1 MLPPIA
7 RSEQLSQLA
16 TMLRIRR
23 FEEALIELA
32 ATHDVGHFHVYV
44 GQEATG
50 VPALALLGDG
60 DVTYTTHRN
69 HGHLIARGVD
79 PARMLAE
86 ILGRSSGTNGGKGG
100 TLHLA
105 STAHGFPT
113 TSSSVG
119 GPLPIA
125 VGSAFAFRE
134 LGLDRVSVCLFGDG
148 ALEEGAWHEA
158 ANIAALRQLPV
169 IFLCENNSLEAL
181 GQKAN
186 EYPSSTLASA
196 RLVDLVTPFG
206 IPTSVV
212 DGTDAAAVHEAMTA
226 AIERARGGGGPT
238 FLEAQTVRWP
248 GSRPLW
254 PQLVTGRTE
263 VRFAWDEAGIPEA
276 HRTWIGGQDALLRYV
291 RELVAAGVAHEDV
304 VALDEAASAEMDA
317 AVAFALESP
326 FPATSAAYADVF
338 GDPRVNAAVGPRPV
352 GRPAAAEA

>member
-1 MLPPIA
+1 MLPPIPRA
-7 RSEQLSQLA
+7 EQVAQLA

-23 FEEALIELA
+23 FEEALITLA

-60 DVTYTTHRN
+60 DVAYTTHRN

-79 PARMLAE
+79 PAAMLAE
-86 ILGRSSGTNGGKGG
+86 ILGRATGTNKGKGG

-105 STAHGFPT
+105 SAAHGFPT

-158 ANIAALRQLPV
+158 ANIAALRQVPV

-186 EYPSSTLASA
+186 EYPSSTLATP
-196 RLVDLVTPFG
+196 RLTDLVRPFG
-206 IPTSVV
+206 IPTVV
-212 DGTDAAAVHEAMTA
+212 IDGTDAGAVHAAMA
-226 AIERARGGGGPT
+226 DAIGRARGGGGPT
-238 FLEAQTVRWP
+238 FVEAQTVRWP

-263 VRFAWDEAGIPEA
+263 VAFAWDDGAIPDA
-276 HRTWIGGQDALLRYV
+276 HRTWFGGQDALLRYV
-291 RELVAAGVAHEDV
+291 RELLAAGVSRDE
-304 VALDEAASAEMDA
+304 VAAADGAATAEMDA
-317 AVAFALESP
+317 AVRFALESP
-326 FPATSAAYADVF
+326 YPAAHEAFEDVF
-338 GDPRVNAAVGPRPV
+338 GDARANALVGPRPPV
-352 GRPAAAEA
+352 AAGGGAA

>member
-1 MLPPIA
+1 MLPAVA
-7 RSEQLSQLA
+7 RDERVSQLR

-23 FEEALIELA
+23 FEEALIRLA
-32 ATHDVGHFHVYV
+32 ERHDVGHFHVYV

-50 VPALALLGDG
+50 VPALALLEDG
-60 DVTYTTHRN
+60 DVSYTTHRN

-86 ILGRSSGTNGGKGG
+86 ILGKATGTNKGKGG

-125 VGSAFAFRE
+125 VGSAFAFKE
-134 LGLDRVSVCLFGDG
+134 LGRDRVSVCLFGDG
-148 ALEEGAWHEA
+148 ALEEGAWHES

-186 EYPSSTLASA
+186 EYPSSTLASP
-196 RLVDLVTPFG
+196 RLTDLVTPFG
-206 IPTSVV
+206 IPVAV
-212 DGTDAAAVHEAMTA
+212 IDGTDAGAVHEAMRA
-226 AIERARGGGGPT
+226 AVDRARTGGGPT
-238 FLEAQTVRWP
+238 FLETQTVRWP

-254 PQLVTGRTE
+254 PQLVTGETD
-263 VRFAWDEAGIPEA
+263 VRYAWLPDTIPDA
-276 HRTWIGGQDALLRYV
+276 HRTWFSGQDGLLRFV
-291 RELVAAGVAHEDV
+291 RELLEAGEATPETV
-304 VALDEAASAEMDA
+304 VDLDGDARAEMDA
-317 AVAFALESP
+317 GVAFALDSP
-326 FPATSAAYADVF
+326 YPDVAEAFTDVF
-338 GDPRVNAAVGPRPV
+338 AERPV
-352 GRPAAAEA
+352 HATTHG

>member
-1 MLPPIA
+1 MMPHPVGTSPAMA
-7 RSEQLSQLA
+7 RRLRAELR

-32 ATHDVGHFHVYV
+32 AEHDVGHFHVYV
-44 GQEATG
+44 GQETTG
-50 VPALALLGDG
+50 VPALGFLEAG
-60 DVTYTTHRN
+60 DVAYTTHRN

-86 ILGRSSGTNGGKGG
+86 ILGRATGTNRGKGG

-105 STAHGFPT
+105 SAEHGIPT

-148 ALEEGAWHEA
+148 ALEEGAWHESI
-158 ANIAALRQLPV
+158 NIAALRQLPV

-186 EYPSSTLASA
+186 EYPSSTLAA
-196 RLVDLVTPFG
+196 VELTDLVKPFRVPCAV
-206 IPTSVV
+206 I
-212 DGTDAAAVHEAMTA
+212 DGTDVAAVRRAMRQA
-226 AIERARGGGGPT
+226 VRRARNGGGPS
-238 FLEAQTVRWP
+238 FIEARTVRWP

-254 PQLVTGRTE
+254 PQLVTGLT
-263 VRFAWDEAGIPEA
+263 D
-276 HRTWIGGQDALLRYV
+276 LRYAWEPERIPDENRPWHERQDGILRFV
-291 RELVAAGVAHEDV
+291 RGLLATGVLSPAE
-304 VALDEAASAEMDA
+304 ALDLDAEARMEM
-317 AVAFALESP
+317 AVAVRFALESP
-326 FPATSAAYADVF
+326 YPAAEEALDDVF
-338 GDPRVNAAVGPRPV
+338 A
-352 GRPAAAEA
+352 